1 MDRESEFVEIDLND
15 YGELEFAVA
24 CVVRDSTKENYL
36 RG

>member
-24 CVVRDSTKENYL
+24 CAVWDSKKESYL
-36 RG
+36 KG